1 MSGGKETS
9 ALGRVAQSLG
19 ILTLLVLLVGLGW
32 FLGFYY
38 SCYGYELEEWQDFYV
53 GCNPDTGRAF
63 LGVYHWDG
71 QEETM
76 DIPLP
81 DEVFDCRVTALGG
94 YFGRG
99 VPVPFTVELPESLG
113 RVQEGFGEELWE
125 DALEAN
131 PDAEVVELRFT
142 AHVGRNPR
150 KVELARVTNVRV
162 ETPDGREVL
171 YHITLS
177 VNCDPRNRKFYS
189 ENGVLYDR
197 KTGEAVLGTAG
208 GTS

>member
-1 MSGGKETS
+1 MSGRKETS

-19 ILTLLVLLVGLGW
+19 ILALLVLLVGLGW

-38 SCYGYELEEWQDFYV
+38 GCYGYELGEWQDFSV
-53 GCNPDTGRAF
+53 GYNQETGRAF

-71 QEETM
+71 REETM

-81 DEVFDCRVTALGG
+81 DDVLDCRVTALGG

-125 DALEAN
+125 DVLEAN
-131 PDAEVVELRFT
+131 PDAEVVELPFT
-142 AHVGRNPR
+142 ARVGRNLR
-150 KVELARVTNVRV
+150 KVEMARVTNMRV
-162 ETPDGREVL
+162 EAPDGREVL

-177 VNCDPRNRKFYS
+177 VDCDPRNRKFYA
-189 ENGVLYDR
+189 EEGVLYQR
-197 KTGEAVLGTAG
+197 LTGVAVLGTMRE
-208 GTS
+208 TP

>member
-1 MSGGKETS
+1 MSGRKETS

-19 ILTLLVLLVGLGW
+19 ILALLVLLVGLGW

-38 SCYGYELEEWQDFYV
+38 SCYGYELEEWQDFSV
-53 GCNPDTGRAF
+53 GYNQETGRAF

-71 QEETM
+71 REETM

-81 DEVFDCRVTALGG
+81 DDVLDCRVTALGG

-125 DALEAN
+125 DVLEAN
-131 PDAEVVELRFT
+131 PDAEVVELPFT
-142 AHVGRNPR
+142 ARVGRNLR
-150 KVELARVTNVRV
+150 KVEMARVTNMRV
-162 ETPDGREVL
+162 EAPDGREVL

-177 VNCDPRNRKFYS
+177 VDCDPRNRKFYA
-189 ENGVLYDR
+189 EEGVLYQR
-197 KTGEAVLGTAG
+197 LTGVAVLGTMRE
-208 GTS
+208 TP

>member
-1 MSGGKETS
+1 MSRGEETS

-19 ILTLLVLLVGLGW
+19 ILALLVLLVGLGW

-38 SCYGYELEEWQDFYV
+38 SCYGYELEEWQDFSV
-53 GCNPDTGRAF
+53 GYHPETGRAF

-71 QEETM
+71 REETM

-99 VPVPFTVELPESLG
+99 VPVPFTVELPESFG
-113 RVQEGFGEELWE
+113 CVREGFGEDLWD
-125 DALEAN
+125 DALEAD

-142 AHVGRNPR
+142 AHVGRNLR
-150 KVELARVTNVRV
+150 RVELARVTNMRA
-162 ETPDGREVL
+162 EAPDGREVL

-177 VNCDPRNRKFYS
+177 VDCDQRNRKFYS
-189 ENGVLYDR
+189 ENGVLYER
-197 KTGEAVLGTAG
+197 ATGKPVLGTAG
-208 GTS
+208 GTP